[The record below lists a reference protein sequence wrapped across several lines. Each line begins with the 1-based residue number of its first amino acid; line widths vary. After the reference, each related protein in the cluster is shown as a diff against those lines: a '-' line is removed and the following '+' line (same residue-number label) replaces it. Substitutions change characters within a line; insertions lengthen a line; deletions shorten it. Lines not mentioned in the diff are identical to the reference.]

1 MKSTGITRPIDPLG
15 RVVIPMEIRKSLN
28 LDIGNRVE
36 FYVEGD
42 RIIIKKYS
50 SGCHCCGDSNV
61 LTEVL
66 GFKLCDKCIGDF
78 NKAREI
84 IDTKL
89 RK

>member
-1 MKSTGITRPIDPLG
+1 MKATGITRPIDQLG
-15 RVVIPMEIRKSLN
+15 RVVFPKELRSSMNWNEG
-28 LDIGNRVE
+28 DRVE

-42 RIIIKKYS
+42 RIIIKKNS
-50 SGCHCCGDSNV
+50 NGCHCCNNEEV
-61 LTEVL
+61 VAEVL
-66 GFKLCDKCIGDF
+66 GIKLCNQCINDF

>member
-15 RVVIPMEIRKSLN
+15 RVVIPKELRNSMNWNESDRI
-28 LDIGNRVE
+28 E

-42 RIIIKKYS
+42 RIIIKKFE
-50 SGCHCCGDSNV
+50 SGCHCCNNEEV
-61 LTEVL
+61 VAEVL
-66 GFKLCDKCIGDF
+66 GIKLCSQCIDDF
-78 NKAREI
+78 NKARKI

>member
-15 RVVIPMEIRKSLN
+15 RVVIPKELRNSMNWNES
-28 LDIGNRVE
+28 DRVE

-42 RIIIKKYS
+42 RIIIKKFE
-50 SGCHCCGDSNV
+50 SGCHCCNNEEV
-61 LTEVL
+61 VAEVL
-66 GFKLCDKCIGDF
+66 GIKLCSQCIDDF
-78 NKAREI
+78 NKARKI

>member
-15 RVVIPMEIRKSLN
+15 RVVIPKELRNSMNWNEG
-28 LDIGNRVE
+28 DRVE

-42 RIIIKKYS
+42 RIIIKKYM
-50 SGCHCCGDSNV
+50 SGCNCCSNEEV
-61 LTEVL
+61 VSEVL
-66 GFKLCDKCIGDF
+66 GIKLCSQCIEDF
-78 NKAREI
+78 NKARKI

>member
-1 MKSTGITRPIDPLG
+1 M
-15 RVVIPMEIRKSLN
+15 VIPKEIRNSMN
-28 LDIGNRVE
+28 WNEGDGIE

-50 SGCHCCGDSNV
+50 SGCHCCNNEKV
-61 LTEVL
+61 VAEVL
-66 GFKLCDKCIGDF
+66 GIKLCGKCINDF
-78 NKAREI
+78 NEAREI